1 MREIL
6 SSGQHRLRIHD
17 IKFLIQCETFSHA
30 EGYVHDDGRLLA
42 GGLDGGFTSVEGA
55 SPESIN
61 DLFLALRPQANCVDL
76 VPLKEIGRL
85 LRTPG

>member
-6 SSGQHRLRIHD
+6 SSGQHRLRIRD

-42 GGLDGGFTSVEGA
+42 GGVSMVA
-55 SPESIN
+55 SP
-61 DLFLALRPQANCVDL
+61 QWK
-76 VPLKEIGRL
+76 VP
-85 LRTPG
+85 PPNP